1 METIMKI
8 IDNIPI
14 IIVNAVLLINIALG
28 IRNDIGFSTLMIR
41 CIIVIIISYIFSY
54 MIARTIGNALENSR
68 LNREIHAKENKKEDA
83 VDNLT
88 EKGNEPILDI
98 KVPPLD
104 EKEFF
109 GTDSD
114 NDNKFIEMN
123 PINMGSYNQISQD

>member
-1 METIMKI
+1 MKI

-109 GTDSD
+109 G
-114 NDNKFIEMN
+114 K
-123 PINMGSYNQISQD
+123 